1 MSDMISAG
9 KVPDTEVVD
18 EFVNSVAE
26 LREKYSYVYQSAL
39 LQLPSFEMPEDGA
52 GAGEYAYAVKNSK
65 TLILRKKVKEAAEC
79 LNMFLSVRSD
89 IPVYSDAIAPFQ
101 KEAGE
106 IFEHLSE
113 YGIEDF
119 ERIEDKLKGQK
130 ALVDA
135 VLCQDKDSDEGLALC
150 DAVTQYY
157 SSRIYSGVV
166 AGKYYLEAA
175 ESEPKSGENS
185 DETPAVTVSTDT
197 NEKDNTG
204 LIYQLHENDCF
215 FSTDSD
221 IGEPKEYISPNEDKK
236 TCPSS
241 FCTDVRKGSL
251 SAEKII
257 MSALARYN
265 CFTLTILKEENK
277 NKNIEIAVSYM
288 LQKGYLRTYKLE
300 PYSEEIYFASPRLLN
315 SLSVDSCNLLNIK
328 PGSVNN
334 YIHFDKPLTAEEIA
348 LALAYAELAND
359 FASRNKLKKF
369 KSDHIFYGDSFCSV
383 MEDGYNP
390 SIRGMAVG
398 VFWSSDKNCNA
409 LVNSINSMI
418 KKYEKISTL
427 TVASMDYKHASDNAK
442 VLMKFL
448 ENNLAYTD
456 IRLYGLKEREYY
468 GSTYNPAI

>member
-1 MSDMISAG
+1 MDQ
-9 KVPDTEVVD
+9 
-18 EFVNSVAE
+18 FVNYVAE

>member
-1 MSDMISAG
+1 
-9 KVPDTEVVD
+9 
-18 EFVNSVAE
+18 
-26 LREKYSYVYQSAL
+26 
-39 LQLPSFEMPEDGA
+39 
-52 GAGEYAYAVKNSK
+52 
-65 TLILRKKVKEAAEC
+65 
-79 LNMFLSVRSD
+79 MFLSVRSD

-221 IGEPKEYISPNEDKK
+221 IGEPKEYISPHEKK
-236 TCPSS
+236 STCHSS
-241 FCTDVRKGSL
+241 FCTDMRKGSL
-251 SAEKII
+251 SAEKLI

-265 CFTLTILKEENK
+265 CFTKKILRQEMQMKNRDIENV
-277 NKNIEIAVSYM
+277 ISYM
-288 LQKGYLRTYKLE
+288 TQKGYLRTYSIE
-300 PYSEEIYFASPRLLN
+300 PYGDEIYFASPRILEALTV
-315 SLSVDSCNLLNIK
+315 SSCNFMGIK
-328 PGSVNN
+328 TGSVKNF
-334 YIHFDKPLTAEEIA
+334 IDFDKPVTAEEIA
-348 LALAYAELAND
+348 SALAYAELAHD
-359 FASRNKLKKF
+359 FVSRNSLKKF
-369 KSDHIFYGDSFCSV
+369 KSDPIFYGDSLCSV